1 MIQMLAHVNTPRRNG
16 RFGCA
21 VCIASRGD
29 GKNGREPFHVVA
41 FSCAVRAVCEFT
53 VGKPFAASAV
63 RGAVLYVSIGEGFR
77 GERVL
82 IGSRFACNNGALE
95 VGILLYMNIE
105 AVCACIDA
113 CLPGDTLPVGVD
125 LSFAVG
131 GGNVGIVGVDPA
143 AHGCADVE
151 ARRGVFLSVV
161 VFFLQAL
168 DVEIAADLHIDL
180 FARCLRADD
189 VGICARGHGEFFF
202 CGNSTEG
209 SAFSFD
215 GRALDGEVTFVMEFL
230 TL

>member
-1 MIQMLAHVNTPRRNG
+1 MLAHVNTPRRNG

-53 VGKPFAASAV
+53 VGKPFAARAV
-63 RGAVLYVSIGEGFR
+63 RGAVLYVSIGEGSR

-151 ARRGVFLSVV
+151 AR
-161 VFFLQAL
+161 
-168 DVEIAADLHIDL
+168 
-180 FARCLRADD
+180 
-189 VGICARGHGEFFF
+189 
-202 CGNSTEG
+202 
-209 SAFSFD
+209 
-215 GRALDGEVTFVMEFL
+215 
-230 TL
+230 

>member
-1 MIQMLAHVNTPRRNG
+1 MIQILMHVNTARGNG

-53 VGKPFAASAV
+53 VRKPFAARAV
-63 RGAVLYVSIGEGFR
+63 RGAVLYVSIGEGSR

-82 IGSRFACNNGALE
+82 IGSRFACDNSALE
-95 VGILLYMNIE
+95 VGVLLYMNVE

-113 CLPGDTLPVGVD
+113 CLPGDALPVGVD
-125 LSFAVG
+125 LPFAVG

-180 FARCLRADD
+180 FARYLRADD